1 MLGRLLLFISAFGLS
16 DLFLKNK
23 SFRFK
28 LFAYTLLLIISL
40 YLFDFHLYIIQY
52 LKRSK
57 YIK

>member
-23 SFRFK
+23 LFRFK

-40 YLFDFHLYIIQY
+40 YLLDFHLYIIKY